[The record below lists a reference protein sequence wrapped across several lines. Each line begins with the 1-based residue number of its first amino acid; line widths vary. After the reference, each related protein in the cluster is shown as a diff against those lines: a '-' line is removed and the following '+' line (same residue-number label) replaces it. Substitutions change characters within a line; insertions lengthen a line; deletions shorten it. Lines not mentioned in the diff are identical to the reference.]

1 METGLTAAV
10 DMREHCN
17 SQSLHSWPELS
28 LQITDQDGEAI
39 AMLQLL
45 VVLEFPIAKGLLQ
58 SVP

>member
-10 DMREHCN
+10 DMREHGN
-17 SQSLHSWPELS
+17 SQCLHSWPELS
-28 LQITDQDGEAI
+28 LQITNQDGESI

-45 VVLEFPIAKGLLQ
+45 VVLEFAIAKGLLQ

>member
-1 METGLTAAV
+1 
-10 DMREHCN
+10 MREHGN

-28 LQITDQDGEAI
+28 FQITDQNGEAI

-45 VVLEFPIAKGLLQ
+45 VVLEFTVAEGLLQ